1 MNKKLIV
8 CALFGLSGA
17 SLCAMAVGDSY
28 KSIRRERIE
37 DLRLFMEEHNDVF
50 DPGVTLP
57 FISNEQIEQLTESEK
72 DLRGGRDETLCRFKE
87 IRGMDL
93 EGVSYSDIEQAEE
106 WAEWT
111 VNKIKVG
118 GAYRPAL
125 KEGNALTVALLEKK
139 MKSLLVQ
146 GPQPSKRGHR
156 RTPSQAMP
164 VEVQTKPK
172 PLTTIE
178 LIDKLAPQK
187 GDVAETADVAKLRK
201 ASPVVTSQRT
211 LNRWMKLHDRV
222 TPRRESRYK
231 GGKSRSEELP
241 GESLEE

>member
-17 SLCAMAVGDSY
+17 SLCAMEVGDSY
-28 KSIRRERIE
+28 KFLRQERIE
-37 DLRLFMEEHNDVF
+37 DLRLFLEEHNDVF
-50 DPGVTLP
+50 DPGVILP
-57 FISNEQIEQLTESEK
+57 FISNEQIEQLTENEK

-87 IRGMDL
+87 IRDMDL
-93 EGVSYSDIEQAEE
+93 EDVSDTDIEQVKE

-111 VNKIKVG
+111 VKKVKF
-118 GAYRPAL
+118 ARLAL
-125 KEGNALTVALLEKK
+125 KEGDALTVALLKQK
-139 MKSLLVQ
+139 MESL
-146 GPQPSKRGHR
+146 QPSKRGHR

-187 GDVAETADVAKLRK
+187 DDVAKTADVAKLRK
-201 ASPVVTSQRT
+201 ASPVVTSQRVF
-211 LNRWMKLHDRV
+211 NRWMKLRDRV
-222 TPRRESRYK
+222 TPGRESRYK
-231 GGKSRSEELP
+231 GGKAGPEELP
-241 GESLEE
+241 GEALEK